1 VKIVGVRY
9 LIVLSLLL
17 AAGSSYAQSTD
28 QMFPTPVR
36 TPEIASSI
44 KARAIGDPR
53 VTTYYYTFEGQQ
65 GDVFINVQSKN
76 FTGDIDVYVIPS
88 QQPLTKIVIYGD
100 QPEAETGRVIYL
112 RKPERLLLRI
122 QGRSPGD
129 DDASVRVKLVG
140 RFVVSKLDDSSKP
153 AVPTLEKESESNVR
167 VNSVGTILKVIP
179 KASPTPDAERLEET
193 PEPHETRTAA
203 AKKEEPREEPKVE
216 PEEAKEAKAL
226 QVVVTDP
233 VVEEKKEDTPKPVAA
248 NRTRNRRR
256 AATTPAK
263 VVPPPEN
270 AEEEKADTVPPT
282 PPKTSANRRSAT
294 AKNTTPKVDPM
305 AGINLVIYFKDG
317 SQINRPMTEVLRFSV
332 ERAVLT
338 VISKNGTIGRYN
350 MTEVSRVSI
359 E

>member
-1 VKIVGVRY
+1 
-9 LIVLSLLL
+9 
-17 AAGSSYAQSTD
+17 
-28 QMFPTPVR
+28 MFPTPVR

-76 FTGDIDVYVIPS
+76 FTGDIDVYVVPS

-129 DDASVRVKLVG
+129 DDASVRIKFAG
-140 RFVVSKLDDSSKP
+140 SFAASKLDDSSSP
-153 AVPTLEKESESNVR
+153 AVPTIEKESESNVR

-203 AKKEEPREEPKVE
+203 AKKEGAREEPKVDA
-216 PEEAKEAKAL
+216 EEAKSV

-233 VVEEKKEDTPKPVAA
+233 VVEEKKEDTPKPVATT
-248 NRTRNRRR
+248 RSRNRRR
-256 AATTPAK
+256 VATTPAK
-263 VVPPPEN
+263 VVPTPEN
-270 AEEEKADTVPPT
+270 GEEKKAETLPPT
-282 PPKTSANRRSAT
+282 PPKTSANRRTAT
-294 AKNTTPKVDPM
+294 AKTVAPKVDPM

-317 SQINRPMTEVLRFSV
+317 SQINRPMSEVMRFSV

-338 VISKNGTIGRYN
+338 VISKNGTIGRYK

>member
-1 VKIVGVRY
+1 MIGGRFVI
-9 LIVLSLLL
+9 LFSLLL
-17 AAGSSYAQSTD
+17 AAGSAYAQSTD

-36 TPEIASSI
+36 KPEIESSI

-76 FTGDIDVYVIPS
+76 FTGDIDVYVVPS

-129 DDASVRVKLVG
+129 DDASVRIKFAG
-140 RFVVSKLDDSSKP
+140 SFAASKLDDSTSP
-153 AVPTLEKESESNVR
+153 ALPTIEKEPETNIR
-167 VNSVGTILKVIP
+167 VNSVGTILEVIP

-193 PEPHETRTAA
+193 PEPHQARVAT
-203 AKKEEPREEPKVE
+203 AKKEDAREEPKVE
-216 PEEAKEAKAL
+216 AEEAKTASAVK
-226 QVVVTDP
+226 VVVTDP
-233 VVEEKKEDTPKPVAA
+233 VEERKEEAAKGTPTP
-248 NRTRNRRR
+248 RTRNRRR
-256 AATTPAK
+256 TVAPSAQ
-263 VVPPPEN
+263 
-270 AEEEKADTVPPT
+270 TVPPVT
-282 PPKTSANRRSAT
+282 SGDEKKEAEQPLDTKAAPKQRSAV
-294 AKNTTPKVDPM
+294 AKAPEAKVDPM
-305 AGINLVIYFKDG
+305 TGINLVIYFKDG
-317 SQINRPMTEVLRFSV
+317 SQINRPMTDVLRFSV
-332 ERAVLT
+332 ERAILT